1 MVCLA
6 IFLLCIYFNFV
17 SVFKRYCIWVAFC
30 MCIAKLIMAVEY
42 SVQKV
47 VLNDRDALL
56 LQIVLVDVHGVLT
69 FLWGGIRSV
78 FSAFASSMGSLFPSW
93 SRLCNSN
100 ACMIQVCINLLDVA
114 FSDFWSCQALALRGI
129 CWWPERSGS
138 G

>member
-78 FSAFASSMGSLFPSW
+78 FFCF
-93 SRLCNSN
+93 C
-100 ACMIQVCINLLDVA
+100 IQHGFIIPILVA
-114 FSDFWSCQALALRGI
+114 TLQFKCLHDLGLYSFIRRCLQRFLVL
-129 CWWPERSGS
+129 SGS
-138 G
+138 RTEGDLLVV